1 MNAFLQ
7 TVADNAAFLLT
18 CLAIFAGLVVLAWIV
33 EALPASQPAPSVPG
47 QNHQL
52 CGHVLG
58 PGGRHHAL

>member
-33 EALPASQPAPSVPG
+33 
-47 QNHQL
+47 
-52 CGHVLG
+52 
-58 PGGRHHAL
+58 